1 MRESLTHTVP
11 VKRHR
16 GSRDKHFKQSSTRA
30 NRTRHTTSSSTQ
42 PHAKQQLTNAPQTK
56 NQSDKPPMNGLFGL
70 AGLSPMVSRAWRV
83 RRRAGAARSRGDSP
97 VRREVI
103 WPTIHV
109 WPLRVESVES
119 RRAGARG
126 RRGARQGASPLLSHP
141 PSALSIVV
149 TPMPRVS
156 WFHTYATP
164 MPRVALS
171 ILPWA

>member
-1 MRESLTHTVP
+1 MR
-11 VKRHR
+11 R
-16 GSRDKHFKQSSTRA
+16 GRGVTPPAVERSFGLPYTFGLFELSPLSRDL
-30 NRTRHTTSSSTQ
+30 
-42 PHAKQQLTNAPQTK
+42 P
-56 NQSDKPPMNGLFGL
+56 
-70 AGLSPMVSRAWRV
+70 
-83 RRRAGAARSRGDSP
+83 GD
-97 VRREVI
+97 
-103 WPTIHV
+103 
-109 WPLRVESVES
+109 
-119 RRAGARG
+119 GG